1 MNIFDLIFPKKCL
14 ECNLPAQAGKEGQ
27 YICSD
32 CLEKVPPAGWNREGV
47 YSIWKYEGV
56 IRKAIIALKYKYVA
70 EIANELSE
78 LSVKKLSERH
88 FSLSATLVPIPLYWY
103 RKNFRGFNQS
113 EEVGKLVA
121 AKMGWKFI
129 PDLLIKTK
137 STKSQ
142 VELKGFDRRKNL
154 SGVFALNPVYGL
166 HSTDYILFDDVLTT
180 GSTLLEASKV
190 LRKNGARK
198 VLCLTITR

>member
-14 ECNLPAQAGKEGQ
+14 ECRKEGQ

-113 EEVGKLVA
+113 EEIGKLVA
-121 AKMGWKFI
+121 EKMGWKFI
-129 PDLLIKTK
+129 PDLLIRNK
-137 STKSQ
+137 STIPQ
-142 VELKGFDRRKNL
+142 VQLTGSARRRNL
-154 SGVFALNPVYGL
+154 RGVFSFNSNYVP
-166 HSTDYILFDDVLTT
+166 STMYSVLIFDDVLTT
-180 GSTLLEASKV
+180 GSTLREASKV

-198 VLCLTITR
+198 VLCLTIAR